1 MEMIKHKRL
10 GLGEVISKASKGNST
25 YLTVR
30 FASGKGMQFVIPESF
45 ETGLIEAEGNLKAEV
60 DKAIEDK
67 KARETA
73 KFSTTLAPTTVSHR
87 KSTARKTTKYRVG
100 KIIPIGPV
108 ASAYVDYLIAAG
120 YKTETDSGK
129 PSTVYAYVKAV
140 LAVLSE
146 EDISWLTLKTNASDV
161 VKKYDIGG
169 EKEILGRK
177 SNKTVINALKRFEEF
192 VNAA

>member
-1 MEMIKHKRL
+1 MDMIKHKRL
-10 GLGEVISKASKGNST
+10 GIGKVMSKESKGHNT
-25 YLTVR
+25 YITVR
-30 FASGKGMQFVIPESF
+30 FAGGKEMQFVIPESF
-45 ETGLIEAEGNLKAEV
+45 ETGLIEAEGDFKVEV
-60 DKAIEDK
+60 DKAIEAK
-67 KARETA
+67 KAREAA
-73 KFSTTLAPTTVSHR
+73 KFSKTVASSTVSTRRRASR
-87 KSTARKTTKYRVG
+87 KCVK

-108 ASAYVDYLIAAG
+108 ASAYVDYLTAAG

-192 VNAA
+192 VDAA